1 MSIKVE
7 FVKKTRPHFL
17 CIYSLGTDG
26 GGGRVATGR
35 VVATN
40 SEEWRTISSISKPP
54 YLRNGDS
61 TRVMTRHTTVKEETF
76 VGEKIRIFPPKTFR
90 MEFNFVLSES
100 LKEVKTR
107 RDDQKSASQ
116 VEENLV
122 WKLISY
128 FCSVIRKIQN

>member
-7 FVKKTRPHFL
+7 FVKKKLDFIFL

-26 GGGRVATGR
+26 GGGRVAMGS

-76 VGEKIRIFPPKTFR
+76 VGEKIR
-90 MEFNFVLSES
+90 
-100 LKEVKTR
+100 
-107 RDDQKSASQ
+107 SAGL
-116 VEENLV
+116 NPLRAN
-122 WKLISY
+122 Y
-128 FCSVIRKIQN
+128 CHT